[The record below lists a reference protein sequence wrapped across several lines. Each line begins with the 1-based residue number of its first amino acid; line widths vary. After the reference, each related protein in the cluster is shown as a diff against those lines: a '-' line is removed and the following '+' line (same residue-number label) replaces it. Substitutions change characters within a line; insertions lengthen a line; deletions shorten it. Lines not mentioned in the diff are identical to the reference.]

1 LPIPGGGDKET
12 LQWGID
18 ERPGAVHLLLTDQT
32 LPMIT
37 PTQKFTVETWFDRSS
52 RNWITQIK
60 DLDGNQVGDALFAG
74 RRDSAV
80 VNHSDAVALAL
91 ALA

>member
-1 LPIPGGGDKET
+1 
-12 LQWGID
+12 
-18 ERPGAVHLLLTDQT
+18 
-32 LPMIT
+32 MIT
-37 PTQKFTVETWFDRSS
+37 PTEKFTVETWFDRSS

-80 VNHSDAVALAL
+80 VNHSDAVALAI
-91 ALA
+91 AIA